1 MKINKTDNCARACH
15 LHQGG
20 LGLAICPAAVD
31 FRTNITCQCH
41 YLDKP
46 PSLPVNILI
55 TSSPSAPERPPPP
68 LLRENPRE
76 LRGGCWWAVPSLL
89 EVAIVWRRRTAV
101 PQVQH
106 TAAAL
111 IWKAPSSWEHLRSA
125 PFRAE
130 PRESRCTTGR
140 SDVVVLWWCICD
152 VLFSLFR
159 KPELLPAGIGLAR
172 TAF

>member
-76 LRGGCWWAVPSLL
+76 LRGGC
-89 EVAIVWRRRTAV
+89 
-101 PQVQH
+101 
-106 TAAAL
+106 
-111 IWKAPSSWEHLRSA
+111 
-125 PFRAE
+125 
-130 PRESRCTTGR
+130 
-140 SDVVVLWWCICD
+140 
-152 VLFSLFR
+152 
-159 KPELLPAGIGLAR
+159 
-172 TAF
+172 